1 MTFDAS
7 LKHEQYLYES
17 IMNPSNKPIILVGM
31 MGCGKTT
38 IGRGLAAALERRFF
52 DCDRKIEKTAGKT
65 ITELFKSEGEAAF
78 RRREVEVLRT
88 LLGASPSVIAAGG
101 GAFHDQETRAL
112 IKQQAISI
120 WLSGAA
126 DVFFQRAE
134 KDGVRPL
141 LEGAGVREK
150 FMALYRERMPSYA
163 QADFHVAN
171 DGLSVQ
177 TTIEAI
183 IKVLGIKNDG

>member
-1 MTFDAS
+1 M
-7 LKHEQYLYES
+7 
-17 IMNPSNKPIILVGM
+17 IPSNKPIILVGM

-38 IGRGLAAALERRFF
+38 IGRGLAAALECRFF
-52 DCDRKIEKTAGKT
+52 DSDREIEKTTGKT
-65 ITELFKSEGEAAF
+65 ITDLFKSEAEAVF
-78 RRREVEVLRT
+78 RRREGEVLRT
-88 LLGASPSVIAAGG
+88 LLSTGPSVIAAGG
-101 GAFHDQETRAL
+101 GAFQDQETRAL
-112 IKQQAISI
+112 IKQQATSI
-120 WLSGAA
+120 WLSGAGN
-126 DVFFQRAE
+126 VFFQRAE
-134 KDGVRPL
+134 KDGIRPL

-150 FMALYRERMPSYA
+150 FMALYRERMLSYA